1 MLLSSKGDFVP
12 MIFSVCSSDRA
23 SGLTDLIYWIERNF
37 LLSTKFFSSKL
48 KISYLLIRNMV
59 NLGKKIFINWF
70 FFRFT
75 SSASHTHIS
84 LTLILFSEHFQMKCV
99 FGQIEVKK
107 KNGGLIPMIKS
118 QSSLKYLKIMCKLN
132 STSGKTKS
140 DPFSCWHGSFFR
152 TLLLFAFFS
161 AMREMV
167 LKSIRLNT
175 QWRDLNFC
183 ISAPKWACFTEMAW
197 PDPVQKAIQLN

>member
-1 MLLSSKGDFVP
+1 MDLNDFWFWSSENCFYLWAKNIYKETGS
-12 MIFSVCSSDRA
+12 FSDLPLRH
-23 SGLTDLIYWIERNF
+23 LTPTFYWRWFYSVNF
-37 LLSTKFFSSKL
+37 SKW
-48 KISYLLIRNMV
+48 NV
-59 NLGKKIFINWF
+59 FLGKSKQ
-70 FFRFT
+70 R
-75 SSASHTHIS
+75 
-84 LTLILFSEHFQMKCV
+84 
-99 FGQIEVKK
+99 K
-107 KNGGLIPMIKS
+107 KNGGLIPMIKF

-175 QWRDLNFC
+175 QWRYLNFC

>member
-1 MLLSSKGDFVP
+1 MISDFEARKIVSTSGQKNIYKLVLFPIYLFGISHPHFTDADFIQWTFPNEMCFWANRSK
-12 MIFSVCSSDRA
+12 
-23 SGLTDLIYWIERNF
+23 E
-37 LLSTKFFSSKL
+37 
-48 KISYLLIRNMV
+48 
-59 NLGKKIFINWF
+59 
-70 FFRFT
+70 
-75 SSASHTHIS
+75 
-84 LTLILFSEHFQMKCV
+84 
-99 FGQIEVKK
+99 K